1 MPFGARKRPRDG
13 IHKAVPGETVS
24 SIAASYGITKWEE
37 KVWNAP
43 ENANL
48 KQQRINPNTL
58 VPNDEVFL
66 PELERKM
73 ESRPVDAWHEFHV
86 VRNKRF
92 LRLKLQN
99 SDGTPLKE
107 RPYQIEPLASF
118 RGNFVQQGQTTSPEG
133 LIEEELPH
141 TLTEADLVLP
151 QDHMRIRLRIGHLL
165 PLPMGE
171 PVSGPR
177 LDVEGALGSLAGAA
191 SGALGSA
198 AGAIGGAA
206 GALGGVA
213 GGLVGGLS
221 GAASGG
227 LSAGSGG
234 IRTGGTGGI
243 GGATSSL
250 ADAADQAKAIAGGAV
265 RDLVSSASAVAGAAA
280 SAVGDL
286 LGGLFPSETDRNI
299 YSAAQRLSSM
309 GFAAGEPRDNRRTP
323 KFTAALMAF
332 QTWCKEQGNLANS
345 AGGPLGELTAPG
357 GVLGGGGGPLGSI
370 AAGIAGPMLAAVGL
384 TGQLD
389 QPTIEALK
397 KTHGC

>member
-1 MPFGARKRPRDG
+1 MPYGARKRPKDG
-13 IHKAVPGETVS
+13 IHKAVPGDTIS
-24 SIAASYGITKWEE
+24 SIAALYGITKWEE

-48 KQQRINPNTL
+48 KQQRVNPNTL
-58 VPNDEVFL
+58 VPGDEVFI
-66 PELERKM
+66 PELEKKM
-73 ESRPVDAWHEFHV
+73 ETRPVDAWHDFHV

-118 RGNFVQQGQTTSPEG
+118 SGSFVQQGRTTSPEG
-133 LIEEELPH
+133 VIEEEIPH
-141 TLTEADLVLP
+141 ALTEADLVLP
-151 QDHMRIRLRIGHLL
+151 QDHIRIRLRIGHLL

-171 PVSGPR
+171 PVGGPK
-177 LDVEGALGSLAGAA
+177 LDVEGALGGLAAAA

-198 AGAIGGAA
+198 AGTLSGAA
-206 GALGGVA
+206 SALGGVA
-213 GGLVGGLS
+213 GGLAGSVS

-227 LSAGSGG
+227 LSVGGGGISAGGSGG
-234 IRTGGTGGI
+234 L
-243 GGATSSL
+243 GGAMSGV
-250 ADAADQAKAIAGGAV
+250 AGAAGQAKAIAGGAV
-265 RDLVSSASAVAGAAA
+265 KDLVGSASAVAGAAA
-280 SAVGDL
+280 NAVSGL

-299 YSAAQRLSSM
+299 YSAAQRLNSM
-309 GFAAGEPRDNRRTP
+309 GFAAGEPKDNRRTP
-323 KFTAALMAF
+323 KFTAALMEF

-370 AAGIAGPMLAAVGL
+370 AAGVAGPMLAAVGL

-389 QPTIEALK
+389 EPTIQALK